1 MTSPSGRGS
10 TPPSASGKSG
20 GVWPTPKSWV
30 PLYPHVLSTLL
41 ADANAGLRFEKFVG
55 WEDPEFRD
63 VNRSEFAKQSAGVVG
78 ADALLREAAE
88 RRERL
93 VEAVGGTSAEFQTA
107 TRLAVGLGASHPLEN
122 GMTWHP
128 TLGVPYLPATS
139 VKGMARSWAT
149 TWEQADPKVL
159 DRIFGPRPRGGSRG
173 QPEEDD
179 RWVGTVCFFDAVPVR
194 PVRVEADVMTPHHA
208 KYYRGEG
215 PAADWDSPVI
225 IPFMTVAAN
234 TAFLISLAPRGDQAS
249 VDDVN
254 LVWQWVYDALSWI
267 GIGAKTSSGYGRLTR
282 REVPKVVRLEKPTA
296 VPVARSPLHQQMIQ
310 DGYENLDQLDRFKG
324 LIRTI
329 WVPRLQ
335 ESEPEE
341 AREIAELLRDWYL
354 AHDPAQWQKPNAKSA
369 AAIRVIKQIVAESD
383 KGGR

>member
-1 MTSPSGRGS
+1 MSSPRGRGS
-10 TPPSASGKSG
+10 ARRPGGGKSG
-20 GVWPTPKSWV
+20 GASPAPGTWV
-30 PLYPHVLSTLL
+30 PLYAQALSTLPS
-41 ADANAGLRFEKFVG
+41 DANAGLRFQKFVG
-55 WEDPEFRD
+55 WEGPEFRD

-88 RRERL
+88 RRARF
-93 VEAVGGTSAEFQTA
+93 VEAVGGTSAEFHTA

-149 TWEQADPKVL
+149 TWEQADPALL
-159 DRIFGPRPRGGSRG
+159 DRIFGPRSRG
-173 QPEEDD
+173 ESPGKAEDD
-179 RWVGTVCFFDAVPVR
+179 RWVGAVCFFDALPVR

-208 KYYRGEG
+208 EYYRGEG
-215 PAADWDSPVI
+215 PAVDWDSPVI

-234 TAFLISLAPRGDQAS
+234 TKFVISVAPRGDRAS
-249 VDDVN
+249 LDDVN
-254 LVWQWVYDALSWI
+254 LVWQWVYDALSWV
-267 GIGAKTSSGYGRLTR
+267 GIGAKTSSGYGRFTR
-282 REVPKVVRLEKPTA
+282 REVPKVVPVEKA
-296 VPVARSPLHQQMIQ
+296 AGAPVARSPLHQKMIQ

-324 LIRTI
+324 LIRTK

-341 AREIAELLRDWYL
+341 AREIAALLRDWYL
-354 AHDPAQWQKPNAKSA
+354 VHDPTQWRKPNAKSA
-369 AAIRVIKQIVAESD
+369 KAIGIIKQAVAETSQE
-383 KGGR
+383 GR